1 MNWIRVG
8 VINIVVLIGI
18 LLTIELISAAFYFYK
33 SATVNNT
40 FSTVWLVKGIAG
52 KIDRFIA
59 RSSIEG
65 GELPRYNADSILIY
79 PKNPTE
85 EAFGKYLFREYE
97 KEFSALSNK
106 LKKSGIPLWIFWLPT
121 NKSADINNFYL
132 QYFETLATKY
142 KLKFISGKELLGTS
156 REYIFLEPYNGHL
169 TRYANLLISDL
180 LSSELKKEK
189 VVKKNSFKC
198 TNIRGM
204 FGVNKNELWPIIPEV
219 PYLMT
224 TDEFGFRSSLP
235 EQRASKEKP
244 TILIAGD
251 SFTFGPHL
259 SSYDTYP
266 AHLARKLNS
275 FNIIN
280 GGVFSFSLRSERAL
294 IEQNLKCLNPN
305 IVILQVLDN
314 DIPGMAVAKYNG
326 FNFKGEVLKIPDVE
340 KKFYESL
347 R

>member
-8 VINIVVLIGI
+8 IINIVVLIGI
-18 LLTIELISAAFYFYK
+18 LLSIELISAAFYFYK
-33 SATVNNT
+33 TATVSNT
-40 FSTVWLVKGIAG
+40 FSTVWLIKGVAR

-59 RSSIEG
+59 LSSIEG
-65 GELPRYNADSILIY
+65 GERPRYNADSILIY
-79 PKNPTE
+79 PKSPNE
-85 EAFGKYLFREYE
+85 EAFGKYLFKEYE
-97 KEFSALSNK
+97 KEFLALSNK
-106 LKKSGIPLWIFWLPT
+106 LKKSGIPFWILWLPT
-121 NKSADINNFYL
+121 NKKTDINNFYL
-132 QYFETLATKY
+132 RYFETLATKH
-142 KLKFISGKELLGTS
+142 KLKFISGKELLDIP

-169 TRYANLLISDL
+169 TRYANLLISNL
-180 LSSELKKEK
+180 LASELKKEEI
-189 VVKKNSFKC
+189 VKKNSFKC

-204 FGVNKNELWPIIPEV
+204 FGVNKNELWPIITEV

-235 EQRASKEKP
+235 KQRASKKKP

-251 SFTFGPHL
+251 SFTFGPYL

-280 GGVFSFSLRSERAL
+280 GGVSSFSLRSERAL
-294 IEQNLKCLNPN
+294 IEQNLECLNPS

-326 FNFKGEVLKIPDVE
+326 YNFKGEILKIPDVE
-340 KKFYESL
+340 KKFYEGL